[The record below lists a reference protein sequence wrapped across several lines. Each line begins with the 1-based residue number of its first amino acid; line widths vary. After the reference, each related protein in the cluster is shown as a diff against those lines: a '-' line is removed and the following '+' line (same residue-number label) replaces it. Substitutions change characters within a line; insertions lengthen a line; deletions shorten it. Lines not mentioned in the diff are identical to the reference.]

1 MLTIF
6 FLLISCALLLL
17 EHAQK
22 SICQR
27 SKLAFFSDPKV
38 QGEIKEKSRCLFRLL
53 RPELVSRFTK
63 PLSSDAFTAWGR
75 MNSDI
80 HNAEVREA
88 TQYLVDQAIPAL
100 AHSLP
105 PNHSVSYWL
114 NLRRDF
120 HLHGVNIR
128 YMGLVRRVTLSQPH
142 ASCVEGSAE
151 GPDRWLLRE
160 MVVRV
165 IKSTLNQ
172 KWRELIKK
180 YQRITPDRCIQEAIG
195 VINAA
200 IEPQT
205 TAPSKS
211 FWGKTIR
218 DMLSVKFPLALTDEE
233 KELDLDENGALKSE
247 PKINLQK
254 LVFDSPT
261 AWHYVFIRLTE
272 LTGMVFNPQVT
283 SMQHNVLWPQF
294 GVLTSGDVLEIRSAV
309 KQMSLVDFAFVMA
322 KSLNGLRQMSPA
334 LATRLFALAIQRLK
348 ESPQISLVILRR
360 VINLKSYIIRTL
372 KRMKWA
378 DALIKA
384 VAEFVDVALDG
395 AQLMCNNVPTDLA
408 VDAAMFLHEI
418 HATTSADAKI
428 ISYLQRAIDTDPKNV
443 RPYLEIAKIHVFGS
457 RPNLSEEARIWLDR
471 VLEIG
476 SMDPLIRLQV
486 GLLLLSA
493 PNTAKYAYMVGDEK
507 SEFESRKSAY
517 SSRRNTILQARAK
530 LEENK
535 EIEAKIKSI
544 AAAKVEAAAQAE
556 AKAASGETGETTSS
570 ETENSEAAGKPESEE
585 DLLPKLLSDEE
596 RTELEK
602 VAAQEPPTEEEANAE
617 WVQKSPEEMGCP
629 VLAEVISLWLPIK
642 EQHPSLFAELD
653 YHIFLPRADNVE
665 PIEHWL
671 YPLTASMRAGSF
683 HALAYVASRLK
694 CAELDSSIRELMQA
708 GVSSEVSLAD
718 MTGAEFTTL
727 LIFLNLCV
735 PFDSCLVNYLAS
747 IGPYNTVTRLIIHGK
762 ADTTRFTASEA
773 EFGRFIK
780 AFPKLTSL
788 CLPEDLRNITG
799 SVLADFAYPRI
810 LSLLDL
816 TGTSCTG
823 EDFEA
828 FTELLTKD
836 LVKPAAHLEIV
847 IQATT
852 PPTPE
857 PVAEGEEPTPAP
869 TTPQEAIISV
879 YNSQL
884 SLATLLM
891 PQTIDTE
898 SASRSLNMLSGL
910 ANLQHLTVGGISDSL
925 ITSMALFGAS
935 LQFLSVAGIEEVDV
949 PCVEKLLK
957 LLPNLMMLDAAKT
970 NFHEARATGL
980 LSRPRLH
987 PTLEVLIVASEVM
1000 HFFTA
1005 SKPRLVYITPA
1016 ATAGTGKGA
1025 LSFDLP
1031 ALEWASLDL
1040 KRFCMPHTAT
1050 PWVSSRWTGHLMK
1063 TAVLQLFLIE
1073 KPFHGN
1079 APLTLKVRARD
1090 FNHLAYTAKAA
1101 IHQNTLSWTINS
1113 INVAEVKVPTNFG
1126 APPTVGFLNN
1136 GRLEHKNVPMAGG
1149 GVVRLSI
1156 TIPGAPTIQS
1166 ISMGQ
1171 FQRAPLTFPAG
1182 MHINYAA
1189 MAYITLC
1196 KQTQ

>member
-1 MLTIF
+1 MILFIEQLCLSLF
-6 FLLISCALLLL
+6 NLILALKPNTT
-17 EHAQK
+17 QK
-22 SICQR
+22 PLPYFQ
-27 SKLAFFSDPKV
+27 KV

-53 RPELVSRFTK
+53 RPELVSRFGK

-105 PNHSVSYWL
+105 PNHGCNAWL
-114 NLRRDF
+114 NIRRDF

-128 YMGLVRRVTLSQPH
+128 YMGLVRRVTLSQPN
-142 ASCVEGSAE
+142 EAE
-151 GPDRWLLRE
+151 TKDGPEAPNRWLLRE
-160 MVVRV
+160 MVARV

-205 TAPSKS
+205 TAASKQ

-233 KELDLDENGALKSE
+233 KELDLDENGVMKSE

-254 LVFDSPT
+254 LVFDSVS
-261 AWHYVFIRLTE
+261 AWNFLFIRLTD
-272 LTGMVFNPQVT
+272 LAGMVFNPQVT
-283 SMQHNVLWPQF
+283 ASGMNTQWPQF

-360 VINLKSYIIRTL
+360 VINLKTYIIRTL

-378 DALIKA
+378 DALIRA

-418 HATTSADAKI
+418 HATTNADAKI

-457 RPNLSEEARIWLDR
+457 RPNLSSEARLWLDR

-493 PNTAKYAYMVGDEK
+493 PNTAKYAYMLSDLKEVFDNNK
-507 SEFESRKSAY
+507 RNAESR
-517 SSRRNTILQARAK
+517 RDRIMMARAK
-530 LEENK
+530 LDENTTNIEKLK
-535 EIEAKIKSI
+535 EI
-544 AAAKVEAAAQAE
+544 AAAKAEAAA
-556 AKAASGETGETTSS
+556 KAAESGEP
-570 ETENSEAAGKPESEE
+570 APE
-585 DLLPKLLSDEE
+585 DTDHGITLLSDEE
-596 RTELEK
+596 KLETEK
-602 VAAQEPPTEEEANAE
+602 VAAQDPPSLEEATAE
-617 WVQKSPEEMGCP
+617 FVKPTPEEVGCP
-629 VLAEVISLWLPIK
+629 VLAEVIRLWMPIK

-653 YHIFLPRADNVE
+653 YHIFLPRADHVDA
-665 PIEHWL
+665 IEQWL
-671 YPLTASMRAGSF
+671 YPLASSMRAGSF
-683 HALAYVASRLK
+683 HALAFVASRLQ
-694 CAELDSSIRELMQA
+694 CAELDNAIRELMQA
-708 GVSSEVSLAD
+708 GVSSDVSTENA
-718 MTGAEFTTL
+718 GAEFNTFL
-727 LIFLNLCV
+727 LFLNLSV
-735 PFDSCLVNYLAS
+735 PFDACLCNYLAS
-747 IGPYNTVTRLIIHGK
+747 IGPYNTVTRVVIHGR
-762 ADTTRFTASEA
+762 ADTTRFTATEA
-773 EFGRFIK
+773 EFGRFLK
-780 AFPKLTSL
+780 SFPKLTSL
-788 CLPEDLRNITG
+788 VLPEDLKNLNG
-799 SVLADFAYPRI
+799 SLLADFAHPQQ
-810 LSLLDL
+810 LSALDL

-823 EDFEA
+823 EDLEA
-828 FTELLTKD
+828 FAELLTKD

-847 IQATT
+847 VQATT

-857 PVAEGEEPTPAP
+857 PVAEGEEPAPVP

-884 SLATLLM
+884 ELITLLL
-891 PQTIDTE
+891 PTSVD
-898 SASRSLNMLSGL
+898 ADGGARVLNLLSGL
-910 ANLQHLTVGGISDSL
+910 ANLQHLSIGNMSDSL

-935 LQFLSVAGIEEVDV
+935 MQFLSVHGIAEVDV
-949 PCVEKLLK
+949 PCVDKLLT
-957 LLPNLMMLDAAKT
+957 LLPNLLMLDAAKT
-970 NFHEARATGL
+970 NFHESRATSL
-980 LSRPRLH
+980 LTRPRLH
-987 PTLEVLIVASEVM
+987 PTLEILVVANEVM

-1005 SKPRLVYITPA
+1005 SKPRTMYLTPA
-1016 ATAGTGKGA
+1016 TTAGTGKGA
-1025 LSFDLP
+1025 ITWDLP
-1031 ALEWASLDL
+1031 ASEWASLEF
-1040 KRFCMPHTAT
+1040 KRFCTPHCAA
-1050 PWVSSRWTGHLMK
+1050 PWVNSRYAGAQLK
-1063 TAVLQLFLIE
+1063 TAVLNLYHME

-1079 APLTLKVRARD
+1079 QPLTLKVRAREID
-1090 FNHLAYTAKAA
+1090 HLTYMARAA
-1101 IHQNTLSWTINS
+1101 IHQNTLSWTVNS
-1113 INVAEVKVPTNFG
+1113 LVVAEVKVPSTFG
-1126 APPTVGFLNN
+1126 QPPTVAFLNN
-1136 GRLEHKNVPMAGG
+1136 GRTDHKIVPIAAGG
-1149 GVVRLSI
+1149 GVRLSI
-1156 TIPGAPTIQS
+1156 TIPNTPGPQS
-1166 ISMGQ
+1166 ISLGHY
-1171 FQRAPLTFPAG
+1171 QRASLTFPVG
-1182 MHINYAA
+1182 MHVNYAA
-1189 MAYITLC
+1189 MAYLTLA